1 MALPDRVPAV
11 SFSPALRQ
19 LLASALTVLAIF
31 LGALWAV
38 GLIRPL

>member
-1 MALPDRVPAV
+1 MW
-11 SFSPALRQ
+11 FGPALRQ
-19 LLASALTVLAIF
+19 HLASAFAIIAIL

>member
-1 MALPDRVPAV
+1 MG
-11 SFSPALRQ
+11 FGPALRRH
-19 LLASALTVLAIF
+19 LASAFTVVAIF

>member
-1 MALPDRVPAV
+1 MRIVR
-11 SFSPALRQ
+11 SLRQ
-19 LLASALTVLAIF
+19 DLASALTVIAIF